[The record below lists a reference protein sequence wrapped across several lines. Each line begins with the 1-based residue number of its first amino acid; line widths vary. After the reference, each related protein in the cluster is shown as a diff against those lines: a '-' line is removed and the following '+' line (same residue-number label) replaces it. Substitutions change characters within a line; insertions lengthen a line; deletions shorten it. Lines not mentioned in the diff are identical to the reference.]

1 MRPTST
7 TIVSTSTCTTLQ
19 SDSDTVDNN
28 AQLDTA
34 KGGARIQRTF
44 SKIATKPNEGCRDPN
59 VKAASSPMELSGRSH
74 GPTLPGTSTV
84 CRDKSSLTLSTKACR
99 GKRNWPYHP
108 TGCNTTSSTETYT
121 TCRWTK
127 KTNSSCKCTNDKRT

>member
-7 TIVSTSTCTTLQ
+7 KVVSTPTCATLQ
-19 SDSDTVDNN
+19 SDSDTADNN

-44 SKIATKPNEGCRDPN
+44 SEIATKTNEGGRDPD
-59 VKAASSPMELSGRSH
+59 VKTTSSPKELSGRSH

-84 CRDKSSLTLSTKACR
+84 CRDKFSLTLSTKASR
-99 GKRNWPYHP
+99 SKRNWPYHP
-108 TGCNTTSSTETYT
+108 RGCNTTSGTETYT
-121 TCRWTK
+121 TCRRTK
-127 KTNSSCKCTNDKRT
+127 KTNSSCECTNDKRA